1 VSIET
6 FVTRVVLIGV
16 QSLRLIVSLLL
27 LLENS
32 HFFHVVAYFAMRV
45 CVEFV
50 GFVKDS
56 IGKVRIN
63 RQLREGFGR
72 FIPLNC
78 I

>member
-1 VSIET
+1 MSIKT
-6 FVTRVVLIGV
+6 FVTRMVLIGV
-16 QSLRLIVSLLL
+16 LSLRLIISLLQ

-32 HFFHVVAYFAMRV
+32 DFFHVVAYFTMRV

-50 GFVKDS
+50 SFVKDS
-56 IGKVRIN
+56 IGKVRIT